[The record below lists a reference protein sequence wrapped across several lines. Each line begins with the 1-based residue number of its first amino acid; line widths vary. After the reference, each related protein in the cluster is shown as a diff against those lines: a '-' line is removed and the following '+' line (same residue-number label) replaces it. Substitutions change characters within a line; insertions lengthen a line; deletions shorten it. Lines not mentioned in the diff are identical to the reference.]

1 MQWIMHLWIQSVMLL
16 IILYS
21 ESKILNNHLSYI
33 ILRNEPKDSLINKME
48 NHLQTRMILY
58 ALNINM
64 ENKSIWGIKTL
75 RVDI

>member
-1 MQWIMHLWIQSVMLL
+1 MDNEPVDTVSDTSDY
-16 IILYS
+16 IIS

-33 ILRNEPKDSLINKME
+33 ILRKESKDSLINKTE
-48 NHLQTRMILY
+48 NYLQTRMILY
-58 ALNINM
+58 ALTINI